1 MLKKTACMIS
11 IIILAFFT
19 NTLTVTAVDGSTISF
34 DITSGDILT
43 RSPGAVIIKLFIL
56 VLLVFFNIQ
65 LLFCLKT
72 GRIAVKL
79 IPVYMI
85 ISGGILAAFF
95 NFYTVHI
102 GILPAVIGAGI
113 AWAVYGIYK
122 SKRPIRQTIRDL
134 SVRAAMD
141 LPERAAGVMI
151 WPVKNIQV
159 LFPAGMIH
167 VLCYV
172 LYIYAERWF
181 LAGYFIDS
189 DPYKLIRV
197 CSFLSWL
204 SLIIFAAAM
213 LIYAFRKHHPLV
225 FSGYSILLIMA
236 IISLSAYADTSSVG
250 RFGLGPPGRS
260 IQTLGVN
267 NEIIDI
273 MIPSGTTGIGPV
285 GMSIMTPGGNT
296 EIVLIMTIVLLWLL
310 AAGYLKKDRIIL
322 LSLISFAAAVSMTLF
337 GITYFSD
344 LAHGFAQFSSAG
356 HFILFTQMVYVFL
369 LSYMYT
375 FRRGESKE

>member
-1 MLKKTACMIS
+1 MKI
-11 IIILAFFT
+11 
-19 NTLTVTAVDGSTISF
+19 
-34 DITSGDILT
+34 
-43 RSPGAVIIKLFIL
+43 FIL
-56 VLLVFFNIQ
+56 VLILFFNIQ
-65 LLFCLKT
+65 LLLCLKV
-72 GRIAVKL
+72 RIIAVKL
-79 IPVYMI
+79 IPVYLI
-85 ISGGILAAFF
+85 ILGVILALIFQHDGDWGGAV
-95 NFYTVHI
+95 FYYITVYL

-113 AWAVYGIYK
+113 AWTVYGIYK
-122 SKRPIRQTIRDL
+122 SKRPISHTIRDL

-141 LPERAAGVMI
+141 LPERAAGVLI
-151 WPVKNIQV
+151 WLVRNIHV

-181 LAGYFIDS
+181 LNGYFIDA
-189 DPYKLIRV
+189 DPYLLIRV

-213 LIYAFRKHHPLV
+213 LVYAFRNHHPLV

-250 RFGLGPPGRS
+250 RFGLGP
-260 IQTLGVN
+260 
-267 NEIIDI
+267 
-273 MIPSGTTGIGPV
+273 V
-285 GMSIMTPGGNT
+285 GMSIMTPCGNT

-322 LSLISFAAAVSMTLF
+322 LSVISFAAAVSMTLF

-344 LAHGFAQFSSAG
+344 LAHGYAQYSAAG
-356 HFILFTQMVYVFL
+356 HFILFTQMTYVFL

-375 FRRGESKE
+375 FRRGESKK